1 MAKVA
6 ITGSSG
12 FVGGNIAQVLKQMG
26 FEVLGLIRNSSEKV
40 LPWSAE
46 NVDFNDEESISS
58 KLDGCDAVI
67 HCAIHNDF
75 NKLVNDR
82 EFAYDSFVG
91 LTQRVTRAAN
101 KSGAQIIYISTDW
114 IMDGAGHFETE
125 NNPGNPINFYGALK
139 ALGEQ
144 VIRDLAPVDGAI
156 CRIGGVMGLHQ
167 TKKEMPRGQD
177 VGFGY
182 FVASIV
188 TTLREGKEY
197 VVWEGDRVNK
207 VATPSLAA
215 EIGAQIS
222 RIIDKRIGGTF
233 HLVGDDAVS
242 RMELAQATCN
252 VFGLDKNLLKS
263 GEPPIESLFP
273 SAVPVDTSLSNKQT
287 KITLDIGPTSLTDLL
302 KAFKSEWETG
312 LLSPI
317 TERKVL

>member
-58 KLDGCDAVI
+58 KLNGCDAVI

-197 VVWEGDRVNK
+197 VVWGGNRVNK

>member
-12 FVGGNIAQVLKQMG
+12 FVGGNIAQVLQQMG
-26 FEVLGLIRNSSEKV
+26 FEVLGLSRNSSEKA
-40 LPWSAE
+40 LPWRVE
-46 NVDFNDEESISS
+46 VVDFNDEVSIAS
-58 KLDGCDAVI
+58 KLTGCAAVI

-114 IMDGAGHFETE
+114 IMDGAGHFEKE
-125 NNPGNPINFYGALK
+125 SNPGNPINFYGALK

-188 TTLREGKEY
+188 MTLKEGKEF

-207 VATPSLAA
+207 VATPSLAS

-222 RIIDKRIGGTF
+222 RIVDRRIGGTF

-242 RMELAQATCN
+242 RMELAEVTCK
-252 VFGLDKNLLKS
+252 VFGLDKNLIKS

-273 SAVPVDTSLSNKQT
+273 SAVPVDTSLSNKKT
-287 KITLDIGPTSLTDLL
+287 KTTLNIGPTNLIDLL
-302 KAFKSEWETG
+302 NAFKKEWETG
-312 LLSPI
+312 QLSPI
-317 TERKVL
+317 TARSIK

>member
-12 FVGGNIAQVLKQMG
+12 FVGGNIAQVLQQMG
-26 FEVLGLIRNSSEKV
+26 FEVLGISRNSSEKV
-40 LPWSAE
+40 LPWRVE
-46 NVDFNDEESISS
+46 VVDFNDEVSIAS
-58 KLDGCDAVI
+58 KLIGCAAVI

-114 IMDGAGHFETE
+114 IMDGAGHFENE
-125 NNPGNPINFYGALK
+125 SNPGNPINFYGALK

-188 TTLREGKEY
+188 MTLKEGKEF

-207 VATPSLAA
+207 VATPSLAS

-222 RIIDKRIGGTF
+222 RIVDRRIGGTF

-242 RMELAQATCN
+242 RMELAEVTCK
-252 VFGLDKNLLKS
+252 VFGLDKNLIKS

-273 SAVPVDTSLSNKQT
+273 SAVPVDTSLSNKKT
-287 KITLDIGPTSLTDLL
+287 KTTLNIGPTNLIDLL
-302 KAFKSEWETG
+302 NAFKIEWETG
-312 LLSPI
+312 QLSPI
-317 TERKVL
+317 TARSVK